1 MKFLSFFFIFLTII
15 LTISIKLLITNQE
28 TTLKRIDI
36 EISKIQLNIEKLK
49 TDISYATR
57 PQKLKKIN
65 EEEFKFSPIH
75 QKDIMKLEQ

>member
-28 TTLKRIDI
+28 TRLKRIDI
-36 EISKIQLNIEKLK
+36 KISKIQLNIEKLK

-57 PQKLKKIN
+57 PQELKKMN
-65 EEEFKFSPIH
+65 EEKFKFSPIL
-75 QKDIMKLEQ
+75 QKDIIKLKQ